1 METLEETPANRTKL
15 ARVDATLS
23 AVLGEVLQRG
33 FHGLAS
39 IELMIQDGTIQRIC
53 RTIERIEK

>member
-1 METLEETPANRTKL
+1 METLKETPANRTRL
-15 ARVDATLS
+15 ARVDATWS
-23 AVLGEVLQRG
+23 AVLDEVLQRG

-53 RTIERIEK
+53 RTVERIEK